1 MKSGI
6 AALPGRPT
14 LYRSVQPFGFSQ
26 MYVRSLSGLAMQVD
40 KSDPYVYNVRI
51 NKF

>member
-1 MKSGI
+1 
-6 AALPGRPT
+6 
-14 LYRSVQPFGFSQ
+14 
-26 MYVRSLSGLAMQVD
+26 VRSLSGLAMQVD